1 MKLKL
6 IIIFFLIPLLS
17 SCKKI
22 ADSKDAGHED
32 VRKFGNYSEVPCFG
46 VVIASALNGR
56 LEPKLN
62 SQAKV
67 TFQFGTP
74 LVFVERTSLKENI
87 DGKEDY
93 WYREKE
99 TGVWFFGGFLV
110 KTQFNQNLMYSFD
123 EKSYKL
129 NTVGGGWS
137 YFYTFN
143 AIVLNDIYVS
153 WMYLSDYPE
162 NEYAPTVATVIGKC
176 RITGDQIIF
185 SNGVI
190 AGAYDN
196 NGKWIN
202 DLKLV
207 KCDNQEHVYKE
218 FKQRFKKES
227 DEDGSYYVLENSS
240 DKNKRSFYK
249 KQVEVKKSTNEEIW
263 YSWYEIEKKSIN
275 QLRDRIPFV
284 KVNKK

>member
-6 IIIFFLIPLLS
+6 IIILFLIPLLS

-32 VRKFGNYSEVPCFG
+32 VQKFINYSEVPCFG

-56 LEPKLN
+56 SEPKLN

-74 LVFVERTSLKENI
+74 LVLVERTSLKENI

-99 TGVWFFGGFLV
+99 TDVWFFGGFLV
-110 KTQFNQNLMYSFD
+110 KTQFNQNLMYFFD

-137 YFYTFN
+137 YLTSRNF
-143 AIVLNDIYVS
+143 LNKT
-153 WMYLSDYPE
+153 
-162 NEYAPTVATVIGKC
+162 PTCK
-176 RITGDQIIF
+176 
-185 SNGVI
+185 S
-190 AGAYDN
+190 
-196 NGKWIN
+196 
-202 DLKLV
+202 LV
-207 KCDNQEHVYKE
+207 RQ
-218 FKQRFKKES
+218 
-227 DEDGSYYVLENSS
+227 
-240 DKNKRSFYK
+240 KN
-249 KQVEVKKSTNEEIW
+249 
-263 YSWYEIEKKSIN
+263 
-275 QLRDRIPFV
+275 PCCA
-284 KVNKK
+284 